1 MPIDNVPKPRRLH
14 AIALAVVEIAA
25 PLALFAIGVGHVF
38 WHEKVNLD
46 WQAVTL
52 LITGVVLLF
61 LPLREIAAK
70 LLKLKIGKFEL
81 ELQNDTAALSEKVDE
96 AEAESAGDH
105 DGDEDVDDDSDGKD
119 DETSDGRGAL
129 EDEKP
134 NQLTGLE
141 NREKDN
147 PDAVPPP
154 PVTSKLP
161 GWSKRPRHY
170 QIDFDELTTL
180 RYEVDQ
186 LQSISPKAALI
197 RVASALEQ
205 TVLKIATPLK
215 PPQKLRVR
223 SFSMALDLLYRSG
236 KLTPSL
242 ASALSQFWTLRNKVI
257 HQSAPIEEISVLPAI
272 DDGFRLLAIL
282 KNLGSIEE
290 T

>member
-1 MPIDNVPKPRRLH
+1 MPTDNVPKPRRLH
-14 AIALAVVEIAA
+14 AIAFAGVGIAA
-25 PLALFAIGVGHVF
+25 PLALFSIGVGHVF
-38 WHEKVNLD
+38 WHEKVTLD

-52 LITGVVLLF
+52 LITGVVLFF

-70 LLKLKIGKFEL
+70 ILKLKIGKFEL
-81 ELQNDTAALSEKVDE
+81 ELQSDTAALSETVDE
-96 AEAESAGDH
+96 AEAEAAT
-105 DGDEDVDDDSDGKD
+105 D
-119 DETSDGRGAL
+119 DETDGDRTDNTTSDGH
-129 EDEKP
+129 
-134 NQLTGLE
+134 TGLE
-141 NREKDN
+141 IEKANQPDRPDYSEKGN
-147 PDAVPPP
+147 PDAVS
-154 PVTSKLP
+154 VSSKLP

-170 QIDFDELTTL
+170 QIDFDELTAL

-186 LQSISPKAALI
+186 LQSISPKAGLI

-215 PPQKLRVR
+215 PPQNLRVR

-257 HQSAPIEEISVLPAI
+257 HQSAPIEETSVLPAI

-282 KNLGSIEE
+282 KNLANIEE
-290 T
+290 I

>member
-1 MPIDNVPKPRRLH
+1 MPIENVPKSRRLH
-14 AIALAVVEIAA
+14 AIAIAVVGIAA
-25 PLALFAIGVGHVF
+25 PLALFAIGMGHVF
-38 WHEKVNLD
+38 WHEKVTLD

-52 LITGVVLLF
+52 LITGVLLFF

-81 ELQNDTAALSEKVDE
+81 ELQKDTEALSEKVDE
-96 AEAESAGDH
+96 AEAESA
-105 DGDEDVDDDSDGKD
+105 EDDDDDDDTDDEASDG
-119 DETSDGRGAL
+119 EGTS
-129 EDEKP
+129 EDEKSDQP
-134 NQLTGLE
+134 T
-141 NREKDN
+141 RSKDKEKDGA
-147 PDAVPPP
+147 DAVPTRAA
-154 PVTSKLP
+154 TSDLP
-161 GWSKRPRHY
+161 RWSKRPRHY
-170 QIDFDELTTL
+170 QVDFDEVTSL

-186 LQSISPKAALI
+186 LQSISPKAGLI

-205 TVLKIATPLK
+205 TMLKMATPLK

-236 KLTPSL
+236 MLTPSL
-242 ASALSQFWTLRNKVI
+242 ASALSQFWTLRNKII

-282 KNLGSIEE
+282 KNLGSIED